1 MSNHAR
7 PCGCCTPSE
16 WSRATNRPGLTRLD
30 YRFAGY
36 RDFLRQMLGGLH
48 RTPVDGPTGT
58 IRYPLSR
65 LTTRSPDDPV
75 IAVLDAAAVIAD
87 ILTFYQE
94 RIANESFL
102 GTATERRSVLEL
114 ARSIGYELHPGASAQ
129 AYLSFVLDDSE
140 RRETTIPT
148 GTKVDSMPEGGDLP
162 QTFETK
168 TSLRARSEWNTIS
181 PLGSIPQTI
190 ALVDGEP
197 RLFSQEAIF
206 PEADQA
212 NADSASFRVVSGPK
226 PTGMVWTIRLDVLRL
241 DGTGLGI
248 RKGDRILFVGGDPE
262 DLDGVV
268 VRAEDVTIDD
278 EHEVTLVYLDSD
290 AEPTTVSL
298 PVDPASAQTP
308 PTVTPGLDETSAR
321 TWIRD
326 RRWRD
331 SDLASFLTAAGW
343 DDASLTRHLATPVAE
358 DSAAEH
364 GVYAFRERVPVFGH
378 NAPLYSSLPV
388 VTSSGDIKVQF
399 RGDADPFL
407 QTWDGTAG
415 WSIFQAYPTGGWPN
429 GGIRLA
435 RVVPD
440 IAVGSWIVLEERST
454 AGYEM
459 DVRRVEN
466 VWDESVTGF
475 SLTGEVTALSL
486 SASVATTVFTPR
498 VRKTSVFLASRRLPL
513 ASLPMHPV
521 LDQPDSG
528 GAETIVLD
536 GLYIGLR
543 KGQPVAVRGVDAD
556 LEGVERGEIVTV
568 ERVEHHHG
576 RTVLFLSTALRHR
589 YRRSSVVLNAN
600 TVSAD
605 HGVTDTEVIGS
616 GQATQRHQRFDLP
629 RTSPARLTHVAA
641 ATPSGVEPALEVR
654 VNGVRWQRVDA
665 LFGRGPSDQVYEV
678 RIADDGEASVV
689 FGDGST
695 GGRLPTGADNVTA
708 TYRVGVGADGEVGPE
723 ALQLL
728 PARPEWVNSVT
739 NPEGAS
745 GAEDPERLE
754 DARRN
759 APLTVRTLDRVV
771 SVSDYQDFAR
781 SFAGIGKARADR
793 VWDGRGEMIVVTVG
807 SATGAPLSATSPS
820 VRGLADAIERYR
832 DPVRAAR
839 VVPLAERTFDIAAK
853 VIVDDRFEREDVLA
867 QVGDRLRQA
876 YSYQERD
883 IGEDVTKSSVLT
895 AIHAVDGVIA
905 VDLDLFA
912 ATGVSEV
919 APLVEAL
926 PARWG
931 AGAVRPAHLLLLNP
945 VGLSLTG
952 VTS

>member
-1 MSNHAR
+1 MSDHAR
-7 PCGCCTPSE
+7 PCGCCAPSE
-16 WSRATNRPGLTRLD
+16 RSSDRSNRPGLAVLD
-30 YRFAGY
+30 YRFADY
-36 RDFLRQMLGGLH
+36 RDFLQQMLGALH
-48 RTPVDGPTGT
+48 RTPVGDPSGT
-58 IRYPLSR
+58 MRHPLSR
-65 LTTRSPDDPV
+65 LTTRSTGDPV
-75 IAVLDAAAVIAD
+75 IALLDAAAVIAD

-94 RIANESFL
+94 RIANEGFL

-114 ARSIGYELHPGASAQ
+114 ARAIGYELHPGASAQ
-129 AYLSFVLDDSE
+129 SYLSFLLDDSE
-140 RRETTIPT
+140 PRETTIPA

-168 TSLRARSEWNTIS
+168 TSLRARSEWNAIS
-181 PLGSIPQTI
+181 LLGSIPQTI

-197 RLFSQEAIF
+197 RLFSKQAIF
-206 PEADQA
+206 PEAEQND
-212 NADSASFRVVSGPK
+212 ADAASFRVVSGPK
-226 PTGMVWTIRLDVLRL
+226 PTGTVWTRRLDVLRL

-248 RKGDRILFVGGDPE
+248 RKGDRLLFVGGEPE
-262 DLDGVV
+262 DLDAVV

-278 EHEVTLVYLDSD
+278 GGEGEVTLVYLDSD

-298 PVDPASAQTP
+298 PVDPAPAQTP
-308 PTVTPGLDETSAR
+308 PTVTPDLDETSAR

-343 DDASLTRHLATPVAE
+343 NDAFLTRHLATQVAE
-358 DSAAEH
+358 DSEAER

-378 NAPLYSSLPV
+378 NAPLHSSLPV
-388 VTSSGDIKVQF
+388 VTSSGDIEVQF
-399 RGDADPFL
+399 RGSQDPFS
-407 QTWDGTAG
+407 TDWDDDG
-415 WSIFQAYPTGGWPN
+415 WSIFLAYPTGGWPN

-440 IAVGSWIVLEERST
+440 IAIGSWIVLEERGTS
-454 AGYEM
+454 GHEI

-486 SASVATTVFTPR
+486 SNAGTNPDFT
-498 VRKTSVFLASRRLPL
+498 VRKTSVFLGSRRLAL
-513 ASLPMHPV
+513 APLPMPQV
-521 LDQPDSG
+521 LEHPDSG

-536 GLYIGLR
+536 GFYIGLR
-543 KGQPVAVRGVDAD
+543 KGQPIAAGGEDAD
-556 LEGVERGEIVTV
+556 LEGVERSEIATV

-576 RTVLFLSTALRHR
+576 RTVLFLSTAFRHR

-600 TVSAD
+600 TASAD

-629 RTSPARLTHVAA
+629 RTSPTRLTHVAA

-654 VNGVRWQRVDA
+654 VNGVRWQRVDT
-665 LFGRGPSDQVYEV
+665 LFGRGPSEQVYEV
-678 RIADDGEASVV
+678 RISDDGKASIV

-695 GGRLPTGADNVTA
+695 GGRLPTGVDNVTA
-708 TYRVGVGADGEVGPE
+708 TYRVGVGSDGEVGPGV
-723 ALQLL
+723 LQLL

-739 NPEGAS
+739 NPEPAS
-745 GAEDPERLE
+745 GAEDPERLD

-807 SATGAPLSATSPS
+807 SATGAPMSGLSTT
-820 VRGLADAIERYR
+820 VRGLTDAIERYR
-832 DPVRAAR
+832 DPVTAAR
-839 VVPLAERTFDIAAK
+839 VVPLSERTFDIAAK
-853 VIVDDRFEREDVLA
+853 VMVDDRFDKEDVLA
-867 QVGDRLRQA
+867 EVRDSLRQA

-912 ATGVSEV
+912 ATGVSSV

-926 PARWG
+926 PARWVTG
-931 AGAVRPAHLLLLNP
+931 PVRPAHLLLLNP

-952 VTS
+952 VAS